1 MLKVFAVNSLESVQN
16 STFSYFPGTF
26 GYVIATSRKPLMNSV
41 CTKLRKWHKK
51 EKAAAAA
58 SFHKQQQL
66 NWIKN
71 ILSVTHIKHFKI
83 TYAYLKFRRHEP
95 AGCYVAACL
104 EKEEEVTIRWAP
116 GISHGWLTSW
126 SEPYKSAIDSSI
138 HHFFTP
144 PANLL
149 CQDSQKPAWALHCVR
164 GSRQQ
169 ARTRSS
175 DKLTLTFKRRVNSM
189 MDGWVISMIAR
200 PKCLSIKLIKPVNR
214 WLGDGSRTRK
224 RQA

>member
-16 STFSYFPGTF
+16 STFSHFPGTF
-26 GYVIATSRKPLMNSV
+26 GYVIATSHKPLMNSV
-41 CTKLRKWHKK
+41 CTKLRRKWHKK
-51 EKAAAAA
+51 RRYDSSYFPQATTT
-58 SFHKQQQL
+58 QL
-66 NWIKN
+66 NK
-71 ILSVTHIKHFKI
+71 KHFVSHTHQTFQNNLCLLEIQK
-83 TYAYLKFRRHEP
+83 TWACCCCSMPWKRRRSNNKMSSRHFSWLINQLIG
-95 AGCYVAACL
+95 ALQKCYWFL
-104 EKEEEVTIRWAP
+104 N
-116 GISHGWLTSW
+116 
-126 SEPYKSAIDSSI
+126 SSL
-138 HHFFTP
+138 FYP

-149 CQDSQKPAWALHCVR
+149 CQDSQKPAWALHCVW

-175 DKLTLTFKRRVNSM
+175 DKLTLTFERRVNSM